1 MVADVLELASREGLP
16 DPDWRS
22 TGAAKTLPA
31 RATLTGAARS
41 PRVMIFFSPGVK
53 FVVETPGDPPTWL
66 EPTVYALCSLL
77 ELEAGWDSYGGQPI
91 NPNCVKA
98 SLELASTVLR
108 DDSPNPSVV
117 PTSRG
122 GIQLEWHT
130 GGVDLEVEIV
140 SPSRIIGFF
149 EDQRAGTKWEKDL
162 THDLRPLVEAVAT
175 LSRQP

>member
-1 MVADVLELASREGLP
+1 MTADVLEPETSERLTDSE
-16 DPDWRS
+16 WRS
-22 TGAAKTLPA
+22 IDATTTFPA

-41 PRVMIFFSPGVK
+41 PRVMRFPFPGGEI
-53 FVVETPGDPPTWL
+53 VVETDGDPPAWL
-66 EPTVYALCSLL
+66 EPTIYALCSLL
-77 ELEAGWDSYGGQPI
+77 KLEDGWDSYEGQSI

-130 GGVDLEVEIV
+130 GGVDLEVEFV
-140 SPSRIIGFF
+140 SPSRLIGFF
-149 EDQRAGTKWEKDL
+149 EDQRTGTKWEKDL
-162 THDLRPLVEAVAT
+162 TFDLRPLIEAVAT